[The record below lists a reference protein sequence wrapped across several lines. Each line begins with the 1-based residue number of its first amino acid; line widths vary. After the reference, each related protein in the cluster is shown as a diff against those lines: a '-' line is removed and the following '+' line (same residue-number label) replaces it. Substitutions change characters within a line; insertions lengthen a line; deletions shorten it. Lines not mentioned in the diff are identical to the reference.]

1 MTKPGRAPSVDI
13 RVDPW
18 PGEDALRD
26 LIRAGWGEG
35 GSGHAQVLKR
45 SLCHVCAFDGERLV
59 GFVYLAWDGGVHA
72 FVLDPTVHPDYRRL
86 GIGTA
91 LVHRSIEVARK
102 RGVTWLHVDFLPQL
116 AAFYAACGF
125 VPSAAG
131 IMRLDQEPAVS
142 SSA

>member
-1 MTKPGRAPSVDI
+1 MTAAGRAPSVDI

-18 PGEDALRD
+18 PSEDALRD
-26 LIRAGWGEG
+26 LIRAGWGAG
-35 GSGHAQVLKR
+35 GSSRTQVLKR

-59 GFVYLAWDGGVHA
+59 GFVYLAWDGGIHA
-72 FVLDPTVHPDYRRL
+72 FVLDPTVHADYRRQ

-91 LVHRSIEVARK
+91 LVRRSIEVARQ
-102 RGVTWLHVDFLPQL
+102 RGVTWFHVDFEPHL
-116 AAFYAACGF
+116 ATFYAACGF

-131 IMRLDQEPAVS
+131 IMRLDQELAVS